1 MDNKTMAILGL
12 VLSIV
17 VGPIGIIFSAIALNK
32 MKQSGEPNPD
42 GKGFAI
48 AGLIIGIV
56 EVVLYI
62 GLIACFGCF
71 GCVGCMAAAG
81 GSY

>member
-1 MDNKTMAILGL
+1 MDNKTMAILGM

-32 MKQSGEPNPD
+32 MKQTGEPNPD

-48 AGLIIGIV
+48 AGIIIGIIELV
-56 EVVLYI
+56 FYI
-62 GLIACFGCF
+62 GIIA
-71 GCVGCMAAAG
+71 CVGCIGCAGIAAG
-81 GSY
+81 GGSY

>member
-1 MDNKTMAILGL
+1 MDNKTMAILGM

-56 EVVLYI
+56 YLAIAIISI
-62 GLIACFGCF
+62 GCTACAVC
-71 GCVGCMAAAG
+71 AAAAS

>member
-1 MDNKTMAILGL
+1 MDNKTMAILGM

-32 MKQSGEPNPD
+32 MKQTGEPNPD

-48 AGLIIGIV
+48 AGIIIGIV

-62 GLIACFGCF
+62 AIFA
-71 GCVGCMAAAG
+71 CVGCATCAALAG
-81 GSY
+81 GAGSY

>member
-1 MDNKTMAILGL
+1 MDNKTMAILGM

-32 MKQSGEPNPD
+32 MKQTGDPNPD

-48 AGLIIGIV
+48 AGIVIGIV

-62 GLIACFGCF
+62 AVFA
-71 GCVGCMAAAG
+71 CVGCATCAALAG
-81 GSY
+81 GTGSY

>member
-1 MDNKTMAILGL
+1 MDNKSMAILGM

-32 MKQSGEPNPD
+32 FKQSGEPNPD

-48 AGLIIGIV
+48 AGLIIGIIELV
-56 EVVLYI
+56 IYI
-62 GLIACFGCF
+62 GIFA
-71 GCVGCMAAAG
+71 CVGCATCLALGSG
-81 GSY
+81 GSV